1 MKKKTFNVFAIGT
14 DSSCS
19 EQRSTSNVECCI
31 KLNVKRWTL
40 DVGR

>member
-1 MKKKTFNVFAIGT
+1 MTKKTFNVSAIPK

-19 EQRSTSNVECCI
+19 ERRSTSNVECCM

-40 DVGR
+40 NVGR